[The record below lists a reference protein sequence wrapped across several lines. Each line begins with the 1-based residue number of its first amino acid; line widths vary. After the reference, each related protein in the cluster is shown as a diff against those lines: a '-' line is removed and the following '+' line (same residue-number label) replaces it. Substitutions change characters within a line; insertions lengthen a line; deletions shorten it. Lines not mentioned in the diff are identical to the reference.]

1 MKSPIIL
8 LFCISVSLA
17 IFSSSCTTKCD
28 CGIDA
33 STMISDLDVKKS
45 IIQINSTNFA
55 TGFETVFSESATKK
69 MNRYD
74 SAYQAQM
81 CQSVIN
87 NVRFFDDESGYFF
100 VESYNAWMVAHATKP
115 DLIGTYRYNI
125 QDIHGKYY
133 VRDMV
138 EAIVYKGFGFVEYYF
153 DHPET
158 GVATKKLSF
167 VKSIPEA
174 EFFIG
179 TGFYNYNPNWY
190 YTSDEMALGIVE
202 NAVKSMAE
210 GISGGFEIIP
220 DSMSKVKFCRE
231 FIDHIRFFDNQSGY
245 FFIYDF
251 SCVNVAH
258 GTQKNLQGQDLYNY
272 QDSHGNYVIRD
283 LVNIAKL
290 SGSGYYDYYW
300 NNPVTG
306 NEEPKKAY
314 VYKIPGIDY
323 FIGSGVYFE

>member
-1 MKSPIIL
+1 MRLPAIL
-8 LFCISVSLA
+8 LLYIFSVLA
-17 IFSSSCTTKCD
+17 IWLTSCTTKCD

-33 STMISDLDVKKS
+33 SNMISDLDVKKS
-45 IIQINSTNFA
+45 IIQVNSANFA
-55 TGFETVFSESATKK
+55 TGFETVFSKTTSKAS
-69 MNRYD
+69 NRHD

-87 NVRFFDDESGYFF
+87 KVRFFDDESGYFF

-115 DLIGTYRYNI
+115 DFIGTYRYNI

-153 DHPET
+153 DHTET

-190 YTSDEMALGIVE
+190 YTSDEVALGIV
-202 NAVKSMAE
+202 
-210 GISGGFEIIP
+210 
-220 DSMSKVKFCRE
+220 
-231 FIDHIRFFDNQSGY
+231 
-245 FFIYDF
+245 
-251 SCVNVAH
+251 
-258 GTQKNLQGQDLYNY
+258 
-272 QDSHGNYVIRD
+272 
-283 LVNIAKL
+283 
-290 SGSGYYDYYW
+290 
-300 NNPVTG
+300 
-306 NEEPKKAY
+306 
-314 VYKIPGIDY
+314 
-323 FIGSGVYFE
+323 